1 MNKHQTEQGRLF
13 GAAEIRKQSEGLS
26 FSRAYSL
33 ALAPSLIHS
42 RSKLLSQLVDSKAF
56 RQIEFL
62 AVGSFYIYQPSSDS
76 SAPSL
81 SRIPST
87 REDVFSN
94 TSIPVRS
101 KRSLMKFLKF
111 VLDYESEAQRQ
122 IWEPHA
128 DKPMPE
134 FLASEFKL
142 DNQLQSYVITLT
154 LSIDGKISVKD
165 GLHAISR
172 HLSSM
177 GVFGP
182 GFAAVYP
189 KWGGLSEVA
198 QVGCRAAAVG
208 GAVYMLGTGIQDVSQ
223 AKDEQGEAQVR
234 IALANETK
242 IQSKLLV
249 QGSENMAAEGDRI
262 SRLTAIVKSDLKH
275 IFEGV
280 VEGSP
285 TPAVVVVAFP
295 CGSIAAP
302 EETTTTSPIYAMV
315 HSSETGECPRGQCEL
330 HFFFSSSLH
339 LS

>member
-1 MNKHQTEQGRLF
+1 MKKHQTEQGRLF
-13 GAAEIRKQSEGLS
+13 GAAEVRSQADGLS

-33 ALAPSLIHS
+33 ALAPTLIHS

-76 SAPSL
+76 SASSL

-111 VLDYESEAQRQ
+111 VLDFESEAQRQ
-122 IWEPHA
+122 TWEPRVDEPLA
-128 DKPMPE
+128 D

-142 DNQLQSYVITLT
+142 DSQLQSYVITLT

-165 GLHAISR
+165 GLNSISR
-172 HLSSM
+172 HLGSM

-208 GAVYMLGTGIQDVSQ
+208 GAVYMLGTGIRNVE
-223 AKDEQGEAQVR
+223 EQSKNEDDAAVLH
-234 IALANETK
+234 ITLANDTK
-242 IQSKLLV
+242 VQSRLLV
-249 QGSENMAAEGDRI
+249 QGSEDKVAEGNRI
-262 SRLTAIVKSDLKH
+262 SRLTAIVDSDLKD
-275 IFEGV
+275 IFQAV
-280 VEGSP
+280 AEGSP

-295 CGSIAAP
+295 AGSVS
-302 EETTTTSPIYAMV
+302 TSAYPIYAMV
-315 HSSETGECPRGQCEL
+315 HSSDTGECPRGQCE
-330 HFFFSSSLH
+330 
-339 LS
+339 